1 LKNQY
6 NVFIDEA
13 GRGCL
18 AGELV
23 VCGLKIIDDDF
34 EAYDSK
40 SLTQKERKAMKK
52 IIEQKTE
59 YKLVIISPYT
69 IDKIGISGAMNN
81 ALNEI
86 ISYFGKEN
94 LFLFDGNNKFGITI
108 PNFYTEI
115 KADVNYKGV
124 SAASILA
131 KEKKDELMLKHHNK
145 YICYDWNKN
154 FGYGTKDHIDAIKK
168 YGYSPLHRKSFRVRE
183 LEEYFNKQTMSVLF

>member
-1 LKNQY
+1 LKEQY

-23 VCGLKIIDDDF
+23 VCGLKIIDNDF

-40 SLTQKERKAMKK
+40 SLTQKERKEMKK
-52 IIEQKTE
+52 IIEHKTE
-59 YKLVIISPYT
+59 YKLVIISSDI
-69 IDKIGISGAMNN
+69 IDKIGISGAMNK

-115 KADVNYKGV
+115 KADANYKGV

-131 KEKKDELMLKHHNK
+131 KEKKNELMLKHHNK
-145 YICYDWNKN
+145 YPYYNWDKN
-154 FGYGTKDHIDAIKK
+154 FGYGTKDHINAIKK

-183 LEEYFNKQTMSVLF
+183 LEKYFNKQTISVLF